1 MMTNSLV
8 RSAIEQIIWPTLPP
22 HVAIPRPEVYL
33 DDAYIVFDFET
44 TNLDTGSALNG
55 RNRIV
60 LTTWKVGPSHPDW
73 ARYGSRVHY
82 DFGPGLSNRFST
94 AIRSAST
101 IVAHH
106 SKFELQW
113 LQREGIDTSKLVVYD
128 TMLGEYVR
136 LGNRRGRKDLDTVAK
151 RYGVRTKV
159 SLVKLLIESG
169 VCPSL
174 IPERWLIEYGCQD
187 TAITENV
194 FLEQRK
200 ELALLGLLP
209 HLYTRCLLT
218 PVLADIERHGMQL
231 DAGRVNP
238 AFERASEVYRHAKEQ
253 LDAIAPGVNW
263 DSPKQIAKLL
273 YDALKFEEATKWDGS
288 PDRTDSDGRRTD
300 GDTIGD
306 LEATTEDQRRFKEQY
321 AKLTEASSELLYL
334 EKMKKCVDED
344 GGLLHAAY
352 NQAVTQNHRLSSS
365 GRKYKLQ
372 FQNFPRKFKSLFR
385 ARFPGWS
392 IAEGDGMGMEFRIA
406 AHLGRDQVALA
417 DIREKKDVHRA
428 TAAVFNHKPEEEV
441 TADERQDAKPETF
454 RPLYGS
460 KGQTEVQKAYAKYFQ
475 ERYKAIYDTQTTWT
489 YTVLKEKKL
498 KTEWG
503 LIFHWPDC
511 KMEGRNY
518 IKYTTN
524 IFNYPVSC
532 FATGE
537 IIPIGLIYTWHYLRA
552 LGLNSFLVNT
562 IHDSVVGEVPA
573 YELDTFTAVVNKALT
588 CDTFDYLASVYGVK
602 LVVPLGVEMKSHR
615 FWAENEKG
623 VTIKS
628 EYQVDPA
635 EYFGKAA

>member
-1 MMTNSLV
+1 MNNELL
-8 RSAIEQIIWPTLPP
+8 WPTLPP
-22 HVAIPRPEVYL
+22 HVAEPRPEVYL

-44 TNLDTGSALNG
+44 TNLDTGSALTKG
-55 RNRIV
+55 NRIV
-60 LTTWKVGPSHPDW
+60 LTTWKVGPGHQQYQECGGMVQFE
-73 ARYGSRVHY
+73 A
-82 DFGPGLSNRFST
+82 GPGIPDRFSR

-113 LQREGIDTSKLVVYD
+113 LQREGIDTSRVVVYD
-128 TMLGEYVR
+128 TLLGEYVR
-136 LGNRRGRKDLDTVAK
+136 LGNRRGRKDLDSVAK
-151 RYGVRTKV
+151 RYKVPTKV

-169 VCPSL
+169 VCPST

-187 TAITENV
+187 TEITERV
-194 FLEQRK
+194 FLKQRQ
-200 ELALLGLLP
+200 ELAELGLLP

-238 AFERASEVYRHAKEQ
+238 AYERATEIFRHAKEQ

-263 DSPKQIAKLL
+263 DSPKQVAVLL
-273 YDALKFEEATKWDGS
+273 YDTFKFEEATNWDGT

-300 GDTIGD
+300 GDTIAD
-306 LEATTEDQRRFKEQY
+306 LTATTDDQRLFKEHY

-334 EKMKKCVDED
+334 EKMKKCIDED
-344 GGLLHAAY
+344 GGILYAAY

-385 ARFPGWS
+385 ARFPDWCIS
-392 IAEGDGMGMEFRIA
+392 EGDGMGMEFRIA
-406 AHLGRDQVALA
+406 AHLGRDPVALA
-417 DIREKKDVHRA
+417 DIRSKKDVHRA
-428 TAAVFNHKPEEEV
+428 TAAVHNHKAEKDV
-441 TADERQDAKPETF
+441 TDDERQDAKPETF

-518 IKYTTN
+518 IRYTTN

-562 IHDSVVGEVPA
+562 IHDSVVGEVPK
-573 YELDTFTAVVNKALT
+573 YEADQFRTVVERALTTDTFE
-588 CDTFDYLASVYGVK
+588 YLHRVYGVR

-628 EYQVDPA
+628 EYQVDPD
-635 EYFGKAA
+635 EYFKEAA